1 MIAYCTIPAPLSLD
15 NYLQEFT
22 ELSIIYIIA
31 FAACREREFHDT
43 PACVL
48 LGLTNLACLS
58 GFDLAAVRQDRILR
72 NRFDQ
77 RWRSQAGTFGDTGK
91 DASWL
96 EHGCLY
102 LEHQDNLDL
111 AEGQVVACFTFGN
124 KLLGIAPDMAKT
136 ERRRAEIQA
145 IIWRINPNA
154 PASD

>member
-1 MIAYCTIPAPLSLD
+1 MIRRLVFCLALLTLLALVALTWPRFVKTEYYVIDSISDGVVRLEPL
-15 NYLQEFT
+15 
-22 ELSIIYIIA
+22 
-31 FAACREREFHDT
+31 
-43 PACVL
+43 
-48 LGLTNLACLS
+48 
-58 GFDLAAVRQDRILR
+58 
-72 NRFDQ
+72 
-77 RWRSQAGTFGDTGK
+77 GDTGK

-102 LEHQDNLDL
+102 LEHQDNLVL